1 MVSIL
6 TISALIAAPSVALA
20 QDDLSGTLTISD
32 WEFTEGTFA
41 DNVKAVLKQYEAAR
55 PGVTVEFQATSYN
68 DYPTTIKT
76 QIGAGGG
83 PDVMVLL
90 DQDFF
95 QLQQAGALAPL
106 TSLTDEQIATLRPA
120 NETAVFDGAAV
131 RLHLGDRDLRLP
143 LQQGPL
149 PAGRDRGAAD
159 RLRWAARGL
168 QGDQGQDR
176 QVGLRR
182 PQHDQ

>member
-1 MVSIL
+1 MVRRAAQVVSIL
-6 TISALIAAPSVALA
+6 TISALIAGPSALA
-20 QDDLSGTLTISD
+20 ADELTGTLTISD

-41 DNVKAVLKQYEAAR
+41 ENVKAVLKQYETAR

-95 QLQQAGALAPL
+95 QLQKVGALAP
-106 TSLTDEQIATLRPA
+106 
-120 NETAVFDGAAV
+120 
-131 RLHLGDRDLRLP
+131 
-143 LQQGPL
+143 
-149 PAGRDRGAAD
+149 
-159 RLRWAARGL
+159 
-168 QGDQGQDR
+168 
-176 QVGLRR
+176 
-182 PQHDQ
+182 